1 MEFEKKSGFVS
12 IIGRPNV
19 GKSTL
24 LNTIVGQKIAITSN
38 KPQTT
43 RNRIRAV
50 YNGEEGQVVFV
61 DTPGMISRA
70 GNRLGE
76 YMIKSAKS
84 AVADC
89 DAILWLIEPSSY
101 IGKEDKK
108 ISEILK
114 KSDIP
119 VILVINKID
128 SIEKTK
134 LLAIIDSFRQL
145 MDFEEIIPI
154 SALRNKNVD
163 ELMENI
169 FKYIPY
175 GPEFY
180 DPDTVTD
187 QTERQIVAEMI
198 REKSL
203 HALGQEIPHGIA
215 VVIDT
220 MTEREDSEE
229 RFVDIEATIVCE
241 KESHKRIII
250 GKNGAMLKKIGTNA
264 RFEIERMLDCRIYLK
279 LYVKVRNNWR
289 DSQIQMKNFG
299 YNSKEIL

>member
-1 MEFEKKSGFVS
+1 
-12 IIGRPNV
+12 
-19 GKSTL
+19 
-24 LNTIVGQKIAITSN
+24 
-38 KPQTT
+38 
-43 RNRIRAV
+43 
-50 YNGEEGQVVFV
+50 
-61 DTPGMISRA
+61 
-70 GNRLGE
+70 
-76 YMIKSAKS
+76 
-84 AVADC
+84 
-89 DAILWLIEPSSY
+89 
-101 IGKEDKK
+101 
-108 ISEILK
+108 
-114 KSDIP
+114 
-119 VILVINKID
+119 
-128 SIEKTK
+128 
-134 LLAIIDSFRQL
+134 